1 MNSIKD
7 DIHNNIDKI
16 NNKTIVLDYGGPNVA
31 KALHVGHLRSAN
43 IGEALKRLLRLLG
56 CNVISD
62 VHLGDYGRPLGLV
75 LLEIKKRY
83 PDLEFFNENYEG
95 NYGELDLPITNAD
108 LEEIYPSAS
117 IKAKEDEKYL
127 EEAREIT
134 FKIQN
139 HEKGYYELWQ
149 KVVEISKKDIKTVYD
164 LLGISFDIW
173 KGESDA
179 AEFIDEVVKTFND
192 KNLITV
198 SDGAQIVEVKRDDDN
213 SPMPPLI
220 LVKSNDSYSYETT
233 DLATIYDRMQDINPN
248 EIWYLTDE
256 RQALHFE
263 QVFRA
268 AKLAGIVS
276 EDTLLEHIPFGT
288 MNGKDGKPFKTRDG
302 GIMTLKGL
310 IDLVI
315 SEAKKRINPDIDSNM
330 QEEIATKIGISSLKY
345 ADLLPYRRT
354 DYIFDTDKFALL
366 EGKTGAYL
374 LYSNIRIKSLLNKAK
389 REEIDYSKI
398 SKISS
403 SSDRKIM
410 LTLLELPKI
419 LKKSYEARSLND
431 ICDYIY
437 NLTALYNNFYS
448 ENRIITCED
457 KDLRESWLVLSNV
470 VYQVTLLLLD
480 ILGMQVP
487 EKM

>member
-1 MNSIKD
+1 MSIIKELEDKINVLLKEVIANEKITILSSSRPDLGDYQINDSMRLAKVLHKSPQEIAQAMVVEMEKDSNFTNINIAGPGFINFSLSDEFLIDSMNSIKD

-302 GIMTLKGL
+302 GIMTLK
-310 IDLVI
+310 V
-315 SEAKKRINPDIDSNM
+315 
-330 QEEIATKIGISSLKY
+330 
-345 ADLLPYRRT
+345 
-354 DYIFDTDKFALL
+354 
-366 EGKTGAYL
+366 
-374 LYSNIRIKSLLNKAK
+374 
-389 REEIDYSKI
+389 
-398 SKISS
+398 
-403 SSDRKIM
+403 
-410 LTLLELPKI
+410 
-419 LKKSYEARSLND
+419 
-431 ICDYIY
+431 
-437 NLTALYNNFYS
+437 
-448 ENRIITCED
+448 
-457 KDLRESWLVLSNV
+457 
-470 VYQVTLLLLD
+470 
-480 ILGMQVP
+480 
-487 EKM
+487 